1 MKQKSKCE
9 RPNETR
15 GKKPTTK
22 LNPKGQEKSP
32 VSVNIPK
39 PLRRFYIVTLK
50 HQDMHHIIAFK
61 VSICMMGWAFTK
73 PSTVGPCFVPHHS

>member
-1 MKQKSKCE
+1 
-9 RPNETR
+9 
-15 GKKPTTK
+15 
-22 LNPKGQEKSP
+22 